1 MYFLGIILL
10 FLVMFFVLRGYLGD
24 RSLFSFIEGNNP
36 QVIVPTKLSATVSPD
51 NTPGFTLD
59 ISKNYSAKIKTNK
72 GEFTIDLFEKNAPNT
87 VNSFVFLASQN
98 YFNNTKFHRL
108 IPGILLQGGSSTS
121 GNSDPADDGTGGPGY
136 VIADEINWDS
146 LDYSEFLRAQLTKEG
161 YTSAT
166 KIASVAID
174 KYRLAMAS
182 PGPNLNGSQYFI
194 VLGDKGN
201 TAVADLDGRHTVFAE
216 VVEGKEL
223 IDTLAAIP
231 VDDPNSLSP
240 RPVEDIVINSVEIIS
255 Q

>member
-1 MYFLGIILL
+1 MFKENRSFWLYFLGIILL

-59 ISKNYSAKIKTNK
+59 ISK
-72 GEFTIDLFEKNAPNT
+72 
-87 VNSFVFLASQN
+87 N

-255 Q
+255 